1 VGPSKRSGC
10 ETRQMGSSTYAVGSL
25 DALRTLLRDGPLTI
39 VEHADVVI
47 VPTAAAFVGI
57 TEAVLLTS
65 AAFDK
70 FDVRLEAL
78 MVSDRA
84 ATVDPYW
91 TKRLTSADLVVLCDG
106 SPLHA
111 RSVWRANPFGDAIN
125 AAATLVAIGAVSSVL
140 GDVMIDPR
148 GGAPTTGLG
157 FRSGAALCLTASND
171 QMVRTRSLL
180 SDVSLVV
187 LESTSIVHHDGANWR
202 VVAGDVVV
210 TRGPDV
216 IEL

>member
-1 VGPSKRSGC
+1 
-10 ETRQMGSSTYAVGSL
+10 MGSSTYAVGSL

-39 VEHADVVI
+39 VEYADVVI
-47 VPTAAAFVGI
+47 VPTAAAFVGV
-57 TEAVLLTS
+57 TKAVLLTS
-65 AAFDK
+65 AVFDE

-84 ATVDPYW
+84 ATTDPYW
-91 TKRLTSADLVVLCDG
+91 TDRLTSADLVVLCDG

-111 RSVWRANPFGDAIN
+111 RSVWRANPFGDAIA

-157 FRSGAALCLTASND
+157 YRSGAALCLIASDD

-180 SDVSLVV
+180 SDVALVA
-187 LESTSIVHHDGANWR
+187 LGPTGIVHHDGDRWR
-202 VVAGDVVV
+202 VIAGEVVV
-210 TRGPDV
+210 TRGLDV

>member
-1 VGPSKRSGC
+1 
-10 ETRQMGSSTYAVGSL
+10 MGSSTYAVGSL
-25 DALRTLLRDGPLTI
+25 DALRTLLRDGLLTI
-39 VEHADVVI
+39 AEHADVVI
-47 VPTAAAFVGI
+47 VPTAAAFVGV

-65 AAFDK
+65 AEFEE
-70 FDVRLEAL
+70 FDVRLEVL

-84 ATVDPYW
+84 ATTVPYW
-91 TKRLTSADLVVLCDG
+91 TERLTSADLVVLCDG

-111 RSVWRANPFGDAIN
+111 RSVWRANPFGEAID

-157 FRSGAALCLTASND
+157 LRSGAALCLTASDD
-171 QMVRTRSLL
+171 QMARTRSLL
-180 SDVSLVV
+180 SDVALVV
-187 LESTSIVHHDGANWR
+187 LGPTGIVHHDGAHWR

-210 TRGPDV
+210 TRGHDV
-216 IEL
+216 TDL